1 MVSRLKLNK
10 WVNNYVLLQQ
20 VKTEQDYTARSKVS
34 GVVELKNKR
43 KISIF
48 YKNAAKVC
56 SCGHMLSVSALSR
69 ELLHHVQGSTAC
81 ALNGIFR
88 VHKTESY
95 SKIAL
100 TKSSSNKKSS
110 KTS

>member
-10 WVNNYVLLQQ
+10 WVNNYILLQQ
-20 VKTEQDYTARSKVS
+20 VKTEQDYTAQSKVS

-56 SCGHMLSVSALSR
+56 SCGHMLP
-69 ELLHHVQGSTAC
+69 HHVQGSAAF
-81 ALNGIFR
+81 ALNGIFH

-95 SKIAL
+95 SKTAL
-100 TKSSSNKKSS
+100 TKSSSNKKKSS
-110 KTS
+110 